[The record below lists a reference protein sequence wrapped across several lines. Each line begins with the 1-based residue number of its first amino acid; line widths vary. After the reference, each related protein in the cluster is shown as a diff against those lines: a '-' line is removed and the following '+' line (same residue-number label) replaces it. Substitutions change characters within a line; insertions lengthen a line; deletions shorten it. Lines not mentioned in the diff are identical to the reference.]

1 MFSLFKKS
9 DGVNVVDKVWMSKQA
24 KWKACSAMFA
34 LNPSSLFVAWFEE
47 TADELGNHLGLPSG
61 KKILVLASD
70 LTADAIQ
77 DRMVMFVEHYPLSSV
92 EQDLFKKLNLKEVP
106 VLLSLDE
113 PFFQKFGGEKTIELM
128 KKLGVKEDEV
138 LGNAMIGKSIRNAQE
153 KIAEKVKSEKKAR
166 SQEEWMKV
174 NVNRSFI

>member
-1 MFSLFKKS
+1 MFGLFKKS
-9 DGVNVVDKVWMSKQA
+9 DGINVIDKVWMSKQA
-24 KWKACSAMFA
+24 KWKACSAMLA
-34 LNPSSLFVAWFEE
+34 LNPSALFVAWFEE
-47 TADELGNHLGLPSG
+47 TAEELSSYLALPSDN
-61 KKILVLASD
+61 KTLLLAAD
-70 LTADAIQ
+70 LTADTIQ
-77 DRMVMFVEHYPLSSV
+77 ERMVMFVEHYPLSSV

-153 KIAEKVKSEKKAR
+153 KIAAKVKTEKKAP
-166 SQEEWMKV
+166 SQQEWMKV
-174 NVNRSFI
+174 NH